1 MQSLYKVKELV
12 GQHDQ
17 QNICI
22 SMLGKSQKQN
32 KAPKQDMVF
41 MLGSDLGM

>member
-1 MQSLYKVKELV
+1 MQILYKVKEL
-12 GQHDQ
+12 D
-17 QNICI
+17 ICI